1 MDLIII
7 TIINIQKK
15 KKNYLKLQ
23 KIISLFWIIQIRI
36 KKKKLINLWKKKIK
50 KIIIMKRIICQIK
63 THYYNLIILKN
74 KQNGFIIQWIMNN

>member
-36 KKKKLINLWKKKIK
+36 KKKKLINL
-50 KIIIMKRIICQIK
+50 
-63 THYYNLIILKN
+63 
-74 KQNGFIIQWIMNN
+74 